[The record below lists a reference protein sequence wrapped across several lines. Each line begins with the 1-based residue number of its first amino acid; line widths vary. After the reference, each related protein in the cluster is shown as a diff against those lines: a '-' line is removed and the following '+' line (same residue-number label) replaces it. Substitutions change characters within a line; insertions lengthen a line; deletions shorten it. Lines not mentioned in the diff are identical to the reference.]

1 MLDQILQQLANIQD
15 WVQQVIA
22 NKKEIHE
29 FPELTTLEG
38 SEYVAVS
45 KNGETK
51 KTLVSNFINSSAPEY
66 ILIEGNRFRYEP
78 ILGGVPGNFQLGDL
92 ALNGWISQTNWGK
105 ILSYSGGDP
114 TLFSSWEI
122 IEDI

>member
-29 FPELTTLEG
+29 FPEITTLDG
-38 SEYVAVS
+38 SEFVAIS
-45 KNGETK
+45 KAGETK
-51 KTLVSNFINSSAPEY
+51 KVKISNWVQSNAAEY

-78 ILGGVPGNFQLGDL
+78 IIGGTPGNFQLGDL
-92 ALNGWISQTNWGK
+92 ALNGWISQNKWGK
-105 ILSYSGGDP
+105 ILSYSGGNP
-114 TLFSSWEI
+114 ALFTSWDVLEEI
-122 IEDI
+122 